1 MFSGAACVGAARN
14 PGNLTRQEQRPRL
27 ERCAGGVF
35 IGKAQLNST
44 EKGVAMAEV
53 LAPLA
58 GKILAVLVE
67 PGSKVE
73 EDDELVVIEAL
84 KMENTVYAPSGGTV
98 KEIKV
103 KIGDSVE
110 DEDLLLV
117 LE

>member
-1 MFSGAACVGAARN
+1 
-14 PGNLTRQEQRPRL
+14 
-27 ERCAGGVF
+27 
-35 IGKAQLNST
+35 
-44 EKGVAMAEV
+44 MADI

-58 GKILAVLVE
+58 GKILRLLVE

-84 KMENTVYAPSGGTV
+84 KMENTVYAPSAGTV

-103 KIGDSVE
+103 KSGDTVE
-110 DEDLLLV
+110 DEALLMV

>member
-1 MFSGAACVGAARN
+1 
-14 PGNLTRQEQRPRL
+14 
-27 ERCAGGVF
+27 
-35 IGKAQLNST
+35 
-44 EKGVAMAEV
+44 MADI

-73 EDDELVVIEAL
+73 EDDELFVIEAL
-84 KMENTVYAPSGGTV
+84 KMENHVYASSGGTV

-103 KIGDSVE
+103 KVGDSVE
-110 DEDLLLV
+110 DEALLLV

>member
-1 MFSGAACVGAARN
+1 
-14 PGNLTRQEQRPRL
+14 
-27 ERCAGGVF
+27 
-35 IGKAQLNST
+35 
-44 EKGVAMAEV
+44 MADV

-58 GKILAVLVE
+58 GKILALRVE

-103 KIGDSVE
+103 KIGDSV
-110 DEDLLLV
+110 DDGALILV